1 MKLLSVILLL
11 IVAISGNAEDTNTTF
26 KTFEPLTIDSSIK
39 IIQPKDKSLYVGERC
54 TFVIRAHSDQVDN
67 VILYDD
73 NKEIENFQVIEK
85 KKIYC
90 NTIKLHIGAN
100 KIAVEFY
107 KDGDLVKSFDRDIYY
122 LSELFEGSDE
132 DEAEAYDRNYLH
144 TEQNEKECSACHNM
158 KSNVPLNDE
167 ALEDVSETTCY
178 ECHKGM
184 MRVKN
189 THAPT
194 ANWLCLNCHNGKV
207 SEYNMQDKGKAKYI
221 APDPIAKTCEYCHT
235 KVEKWTMNKY
245 THGPVND
252 GRCVRCHNPHGSNN
266 EFFLRKP
273 IWNLCTT
280 CHAEKATGKH
290 IVSSFV
296 FARNA
301 GAHPTKGPRDPA
313 RPERTFACSSCHN
326 PHGSPGIFLLRMK
339 GGTQPFGVCRRCH
352 DK

>member
-1 MKLLSVILLL
+1 MKLLSAILLL
-11 IVAISGNAEDTNTTF
+11 IVAISGNAEDTNTSIQIF
-26 KTFEPLTIDSSIK
+26 KPQDINSSIK
-39 IIQPKDKSLYVGERC
+39 IIQPKDMSLYVGERC
-54 TFVIRAHSDQVDN
+54 TFVVKAHSQQVDKFIIIQN
-67 VILYDD
+67 NEETSYEVTS
-73 NKEIENFQVIEK
+73 K
-85 KKIYC
+85 KSVYC
-90 NTIKLHIGAN
+90 NTIKLHIGEN
-100 KIAVEFY
+100 KISVDFY
-107 KDGDLVKSFDRDIYY
+107 KDGDLIDSFDRKLYY

-132 DEAEAYDRNYLH
+132 DEAEEYDKNYLH
-144 TEQNEKECSACHNM
+144 TDKNEKECVACHNM
-158 KSNVPLNDE
+158 TSNVPLDDE
-167 ALEDVSETTCY
+167 AFEDVSKTTCF

-184 MRVKN
+184 MDTKN
-189 THAPT
+189 THAPA

-207 SEYNMQDKGKAKYI
+207 SEYNMEDKGKAKYI
-221 APDPIAKTCEYCHT
+221 APDPIAKTCEYCHE
-235 KVEKWTMNKY
+235 KVEKWTRQKY

-252 GRCVRCHNPHGSNN
+252 GRCIRCHNPHGSNN

-280 CHAEKATGKH
+280 CHAEKANGKH
-290 IVSSFV
+290 VVSSFV

-339 GGTQPFGVCRRCH
+339 GGSQPFGVCRRCH